1 MTVDRDTT
9 AESERNAAPVA
20 EVPSGD
26 DTRRT
31 GADDTRRSDGA
42 AGTPT
47 VSTATVVAYA
57 VAGAAVLGWFLF
69 GWLVLQQGFVDSL
82 GESAGAAFAL
92 LLVVSI
98 VGTVRRGRRR

>member
-9 AESERNAAPVA
+9 AESERDAAPVA
-20 EVPSGD
+20 AGVPSAD

-31 GADDTRRSDGA
+31 DEA
-42 AGTPT
+42 AATST
-47 VSTATVVAYA
+47 VSTVTVVAYA